1 MGAHGAEIQQLQ
13 KDLAQKVEAQK
24 EATKVRD
31 KENAL
36 FEEDKTENEQCLGA
50 LEQAIKVMTG
60 AGAGKKG
67 FLETMQ
73 EAQLLSIV
81 GGVRDVVS
89 KPTVTCRRMEQSAS
103 GGTWNW
109 PASDKTNLMC
119 VSTMS

>member
-1 MGAHGAEIQQLQ
+1 M
-13 KDLAQKVEAQK
+13 
-24 EATKVRD
+24 
-31 KENAL
+31 L

-60 AGAGKKG
+60 AGASKKG

-103 GGTWNW
+103 RGTWNW

>member
-1 MGAHGAEIQQLQ
+1 M
-13 KDLAQKVEAQK
+13 
-24 EATKVRD
+24 
-31 KENAL
+31 L

-89 KPTVTCRRMEQSAS
+89 KPTVMDKMSDADMQTHGAVCLWGDLELACRSATYETC
-103 GGTWNW
+103 
-109 PASDKTNLMC
+109 KTR
-119 VSTMS
+119 

>member
-1 MGAHGAEIQQLQ
+1 M
-13 KDLAQKVEAQK
+13 
-24 EATKVRD
+24 
-31 KENAL
+31 L

-89 KPTVTCRRMEQSAS
+89 KPTVMDKMSDTCRRMEQSAS

>member
-1 MGAHGAEIQQLQ
+1 M
-13 KDLAQKVEAQK
+13 
-24 EATKVRD
+24 
-31 KENAL
+31 L
-36 FEEDKTENEQCLGA
+36 FEEDKTKNEQRLGA

-89 KPTVTCRRMEQSAS
+89 KPTVMDKMSDTDIWSS
-103 GGTWNW
+103 LPLGGLGIGLPLTKQISCVF
-109 PASDKTNLMC
+109 PRCHDCYLPRCSFVVHDC
-119 VSTMS
+119 VSYVAV